1 MATWVARCSWR
12 RFVISRTWISISFGA
27 AFFGSS
33 PDGLGEEGLGEFLC
47 CADGEL
53 AANDL
58 VGGELLAFRIFQ
70 GEDGFRM
77 ADGDLALGE
86 VDLDVLVK
94 IEQAHGVGDR
104 GAGFADAGGD
114 LFLF

>member
-1 MATWVARCSWR
+1 MEAFCDLEDVDIDFLWCCLFRVFAG
-12 RFVISRTWISISFGA
+12 WIG
-27 AFFGSS
+27 G
-33 PDGLGEEGLGEFLC
+33 EGLGEFLC